1 MCMREQTLMHAC
13 LQGVLT
19 YGGKEEVLGMSGII
33 SRRFKQLTTEM
44 PQLVPRAEPN
54 LNLYDLED
62 HTSDFRR

>member
-1 MCMREQTLMHAC
+1 
-13 LQGVLT
+13 V
-19 YGGKEEVLGMSGII
+19 SGII

-62 HTSDFRR
+62 HTNDFRR